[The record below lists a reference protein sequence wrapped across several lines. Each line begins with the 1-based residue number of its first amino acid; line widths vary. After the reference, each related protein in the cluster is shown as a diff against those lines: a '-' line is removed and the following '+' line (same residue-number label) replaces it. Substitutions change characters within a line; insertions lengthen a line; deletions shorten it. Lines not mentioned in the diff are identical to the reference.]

1 MALFLSDPLLLLAMG
16 NVLRRACTK
25 RICHIHD
32 HPYDSRLGCSLC
44 RSPNGGR
51 AGGRLPDDPPVPDAA
66 AKDQGQAEAES
77 EAGAQQQCTE
87 VFCNIT
93 SKHVC
98 KQGKHIPHA
107 SWAACGSGM
116 CGVCQCC
123 RGGGSLMLGL
133 TMPPPEPSVLTP
145 GTVHSMRVATRNSHS
160 H

>member
-51 AGGRLPDDPPVPDAA
+51 AGGRLPDDPPVLDAA

-77 EAGAQQQCTE
+77 EAEAQQQCTE
-87 VFCNIT
+87 VFCNIA